1 MSHDHDHAEAAP
13 DLLEQIRQH
22 VRAALPDAEVR
33 VAGAGGHF
41 ELEVVSAAFEGKR
54 TLAKHRL
61 VLQAIAPLMKGHSAP
76 VHAIDRLV
84 TNTP

>member
-1 MSHDHDHAEAAP
+1 MSHSHDHAEAPA
-13 DLLEQIRQH
+13 DLLEQIKQH
-22 VRAALPDAEVR
+22 VLEAIPDAQVK

-41 ELEVVSAAFEGKR
+41 ELEVVSAVFEGKR

-61 VLQAIAPLMKGHSAP
+61 VLQSIAPLMKGANAP